1 MKCCDC
7 CHGNLLTGKFLGAS
21 MARGDHV
28 GLQQCAFQID
38 MVVTQSL
45 VDSSQDRLSYILAA
59 LQVMVPIR
67 ENFRL
72 HNGYNAILLSD
83 ASIMGQNISVFHHGK
98 GRGSMFSNL

>member
-1 MKCCDC
+1 MVGD
-7 CHGNLLTGKFLGAS
+7 
-21 MARGDHV
+21 DHV
-28 GLQQCAFQID
+28 GLQQCAFQIV
-38 MVVTQSL
+38 MVITQSL
-45 VDSSQDRLSYILAA
+45 VDSLQYHTASCILAA

-67 ENFRL
+67 DNFRL